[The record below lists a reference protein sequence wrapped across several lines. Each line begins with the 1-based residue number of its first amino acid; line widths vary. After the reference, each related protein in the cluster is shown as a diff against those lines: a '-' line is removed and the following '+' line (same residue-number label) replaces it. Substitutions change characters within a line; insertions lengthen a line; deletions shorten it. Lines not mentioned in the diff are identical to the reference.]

1 MTTTA
6 KLLTMIFLL
15 SIFFGLSVGSVLAS
29 QKDWYGK
36 VGGVNVHASKWVGLG
51 GYMWST
57 DLYSGAA
64 QNINIIGYTYWTI
77 GEYCPK
83 TYTWAYWKQYPGD
96 YRATSSY
103 YYTAAN
109 VYYRGCNGISRYWS
123 LGKHDF
129 AYGNQ
134 HIYPYVSTSEQR

>member
-1 MTTTA
+1 MKTTA

-64 QNINIIGYTYWTI
+64 QNLNIIGYTYWTI
-77 GEYCPK
+77 GEYCPN

-96 YRATSSY
+96 YKATS
-103 YYTAAN
+103 
-109 VYYRGCNGISRYWS
+109 
-123 LGKHDF
+123 
-129 AYGNQ
+129 
-134 HIYPYVSTSEQR
+134 